1 MAIDAPEV
9 FTRICRR
16 FHQDI
21 DKQCPTI
28 EAMADFAVGG
38 LNEEKRSELSAFLDH
53 VLAGNYSGGELKA
66 LWRRSPSDV
75 YFRDGEHVRKLLA
88 LMKVRL
94 APERSRES

>member
-1 MAIDAPEV
+1 MAIDAPEI

-28 EAMADFAVGG
+28 EAMADFSVGG
-38 LNEEKRSELSAFLDH
+38 LKDEKRDELRAFLDR
-53 VLAGNYSGGELKA
+53 VLSGNYSGGELKA

-75 YFRDGEHVRKLLA
+75 YFRDGEYVRKLLA
-88 LMKVRL
+88 LMKTRL
-94 APERSRES
+94 APEGSRES